1 MLHQSCFL
9 ACYSVTVKI
18 NWSFNFY
25 RNVCLNFSRLTL
37 RNPWDRNIK
46 RLTYFCATNSLGAES
61 ITLYVATNQKKSGQ
75 YRLWRQTADGSN
87 EWSNKYALSAFIKPT
102 GNFTYPMYVF
112 AAGGSPHWRQYVSDK
127 SSPPSPEY
135 RLDYMFY
142 CSQTFLPGTLQY
154 HVLEAGSVPVIRSYV
169 SRTNSVPGWRHNG
182 LSFYAPKSTLVSDKT
197 REYWELLKHS

>member
-1 MLHQSCFL
+1 M
-9 ACYSVTVKI
+9 
-18 NWSFNFY
+18 
-25 RNVCLNFSRLTL
+25 
-37 RNPWDRNIK
+37 
-46 RLTYFCATNSLGAES
+46 
-61 ITLYVATNQKKSGQ
+61 ATNQKKSGQ

-112 AAGGSPHWRQYVSDK
+112 AAGGSPYWRQYVSDK

-154 HVLEAGSVPVIRSYV
+154 HVLEAGSIPVIRSYV
-169 SRTNSVPGWRHNG
+169 SRTNSVPGWRYNG

-197 REYWELLKHS
+197 REYWELPKHS